1 MRGRNALEKA
11 IAEALK
17 NNTTDLQDYQELQQR
32 SKNNN
37 IESPVGVVTAAE
49 DSSLNGLGGRLKN
62 RANSKL
68 AKPALKCQD
77 MNISLIYQDTLGEAN
92 RKNTNKVKT
101 LPMSASL
108 APRESPLPPPHL
120 LLPAGPPLA
129 PPPTTITP
137 TTVVAATRSSPRR
150 RVR

>member
-17 NNTTDLQDYQELQQR
+17 NNTSNLQDYQELQQR

-37 IESPVGVVTAAE
+37 IESPVGVTTAE
-49 DSSLNGLGGRLKN
+49 DASLNGLGGRLKS
-62 RANSKL
+62 RATSKL

-77 MNISLIYQDTLGEAN
+77 MNISLVYQDTLGEAN
-92 RKNTNKVKT
+92 RKNTNRVKT
-101 LPMSASL
+101 LPMNASL
-108 APRESPLPPPHL
+108 ALRESPLSPTHL
-120 LLPAGPPLA
+120 LLPAPPPLA
-129 PPPTTITP
+129 PPPTTTTP

>member
-17 NNTTDLQDYQELQQR
+17 ATTTDLQDYQELQQR

-37 IESPVGVVTAAE
+37 IEAPVRMATAE
-49 DSSLNGLGGRLKN
+49 DGSLMGVAGRLKTK
-62 RANSKL
+62 ASSKL

-77 MNISLIYQDTLGEAN
+77 MNISIIYQDTLGEGN
-92 RKNTNKVKT
+92 RKITNKVKT

-108 APRESPLPPPHL
+108 VPCESPMPPPHL
-120 LLPAGPPLA
+120 LLPAPPPMA
-129 PPPTTITP
+129 PPPTTTTP
-137 TTVVAATRSSPRR
+137 TTLVAATRSSPRR

>member
-17 NNTTDLQDYQELQQR
+17 TSTSDLQDYQELQQR

-37 IESPVGVVTAAE
+37 IEPPVRVAAAE
-49 DSSLNGLGGRLKN
+49 DGSLVGVAGRLKTK
-62 RANSKL
+62 AGGKL

-77 MNISLIYQDTLGEAN
+77 MNISIIYQDNLGEGN
-92 RKNTNKVKT
+92 RKITNKVKT

-108 APRESPLPPPHL
+108 VPRESPMPPPHL
-120 LLPAGPPLA
+120 LLPAPAPLALA
-129 PPPTTITP
+129 PPTTTPTTI
-137 TTVVAATRSSPRR
+137 VAATRSSPRR

>member
-17 NNTTDLQDYQELQQR
+17 SNTSDLQDYQELQQR

-37 IESPVGVVTAAE
+37 IESPVGMTAAE
-49 DSSLNGLGGRLKN
+49 DGSLISVGGRLKN
-62 RANSKL
+62 KASNKS

-77 MNISLIYQDTLGEAN
+77 MNISIVYQDNLGDGN
-92 RKNTNKVKT
+92 RKIINKVKT

-108 APRESPLPPPHL
+108 APQVSPMPPPHL
-120 LLPAGPPLA
+120 LLPTSPPLA
-129 PPPTTITP
+129 PPPTTTTP
-137 TTVVAATRSSPRR
+137 TTIVAATRSSPRR